1 MSKFSNDEFFTQMEG
16 NPANKVQAISSL
28 MGEEDVLNQVF
39 DSLLW
44 YLKKRTKDFK
54 EGNL

>member
-28 MGEEDVLNQVF
+28 MGEEDVLN
-39 DSLLW
+39 
-44 YLKKRTKDFK
+44 
-54 EGNL
+54 